1 MPGGTDRTRAQ
12 AGASARL
19 RLIATTDL
27 HMQIR
32 PFDYLADAPAP
43 GQGLACAAAV
53 ARAAGAEADNAV
65 LFDIGDAF
73 QGDAVEPDAAT
84 ESAQA
89 MARAL
94 AAAGIEAAT
103 IGNHDFNHGLPALQ
117 AALAACPFPVVLANL
132 VRRKGA
138 TPLEDTPFL
147 PPYAL
152 LDREILCRDGL
163 RRPLRLAVIGVAPPQ
178 TLDWDADKLA
188 GRLEARGIVETVAAW
203 LPEIARAG
211 ADLTVVLAHS
221 GLGGAAQDART
232 EQAAVPLAGLPGVDA
247 VLAGHAHALFPDPA
261 FVPAPDAAAA
271 IDLSTGRVHGTP
283 VVMPGF
289 WGRHVGLVDLDLVVE
304 ADPAAGRRWC
314 VAQGTGSLRPCDG
327 AAADAA
333 VLAATEAHHAATR
346 RALAAP
352 AGHLGQR
359 ITTYFSLVADCPV
372 TRLVNAAQTEA
383 VRAALAGRP
392 EAALAGRPEA
402 ALPILSASAPQKA
415 GGLHG
420 PEHYVDLPAGP
431 LARRHV
437 AALYGYPN
445 TLQAVLLT
453 GAQLRAWL
461 ERSASFYRQVAP
473 GAQDA
478 CLIDRRKPSYTLDV
492 ISGITYRIDVSRPPA
507 FTDAGAPVPD
517 AAGRITDLH
526 CGGTPV
532 ADDDRFVLATNSYR
546 LGGEA
551 GFPRLAPEAM
561 LAPDLGPCREAVA
574 RFLSAGGGCMVDAH
588 AVWGFVPLP
597 GTTVRVPTGPGA
609 RRFAPEH
616 GDGPSVLAPTG
627 AQAGGFDLW
636 RLDLARADRLGPSV
650 RAAGHQPVA

>member
-1 MPGGTDRTRAQ
+1 MPGGTDRTRTQ

-53 ARAAGAEADNAV
+53 ARAAGAEADNA
-65 LFDIGDAF
+65 LRFDIGDAF

-94 AAAGIEAAT
+94 AAAGVEAAT

-138 TPLEDTPFL
+138 TPREDMPFL
-147 PPYAL
+147 PPYAI
-152 LDREILCRDGL
+152 LDREILCRDGA

-247 VLAGHAHALFPDPA
+247 VLAGHAHALFPDPG

-271 IDLSTGRVHGTP
+271 IDLRSGRVHGTP
-283 VVMPGF
+283 TVMPGF
-289 WGRHVGLVDLDLVVE
+289 WGRHVGLVDLDLVPQ
-304 ADPAAGRRWC
+304 ADPAAGRRWR

-327 AAADAA
+327 AAPDAA

-352 AGHLGQR
+352 AGRLGAR
-359 ITTYFSLVADCPV
+359 LTSYFSLVSDCPV
-372 TRLVNAAQTEA
+372 TRLVNAAQTAA
-383 VRAALAGRP
+383 VR
-392 EAALAGRPEA
+392 AALAGRPEA

-420 PEHYVDLPAGP
+420 PDHYVDLPAGP

-461 ERSASFYRQVAP
+461 ERSASFYREVAP
-473 GAQDA
+473 GARDA
-478 CLIDRRKPSYTLDV
+478 CLIDRRKPGYTLDV
-492 ISGITYRIDVSRPPA
+492 ISGVTYRIDVARPPA
-507 FTDAGAPVPD
+507 FTDAGAPVPG
-517 AAGRITDLH
+517 AAGRISDLR
-526 CGGTPV
+526 CGGRAV
-532 ADDDRFVLATNSYR
+532 RDGDRFVLATNSYR
-546 LGGEA
+546 LGGQA
-551 GFPRLAPEAM
+551 GFPRIAPEAM
-561 LAPDLGPCREAVA
+561 LAPDLGPCRAAVA
-574 RFLSAGGGCMVDAH
+574 RFLSAGGGGTVGAP
-588 AVWGFVPLP
+588 AAWGFVPLP
-597 GTTVRVPTGPGA
+597 GTTVRFPTGPGA
-609 RRFAPEH
+609 RALAPAVAAA
-616 GDGPSVLAPTG
+616 DAPPVLVPTG
-627 AQAGGFDLW
+627 AQADGFDLW
-636 RLDLARADRLGPSV
+636 RLDLARADRLGPGV
-650 RAAGHQPVA
+650 TAAGDLPVA